1 MSLFDQTILISYT
14 FDDEMLDL
22 YGIDSKDRL
31 TDTLTMIFNDNNT
44 DINVNLAFIKVLMD
58 ETTISRDE
66 AVLLAYQTGKIYS
79 ELEYLRQTIQ
89 SFNDN

>member
-14 FDDEMLDL
+14 FDDEMLNL
-22 YGIDSKDRL
+22 FGIDNKERL
-31 TDTLTMIFNDNNT
+31 TDTLTMVFNDNNK
-44 DINVNLAFIKVLMD
+44 DINVNLAFIKELMD

-66 AVLLAYQTGKIYS
+66 AIILAYQAGKIYS
-79 ELEYLRQTIQ
+79 EIEYLRQTIQ